1 MNSTAREDEDDIGGM
16 NPLTG
21 LEMLGGVVLLILK
34 TIRHPRRALRRARE
48 IAREIK
54 RADTAC

>member
-1 MNSTAREDEDDIGGM
+1 MSTEPADADDLGGM

-21 LEMLGGVVLLILK
+21 LEMLDGVILLILK

-54 RADTAC
+54 RADTNC

>member
-1 MNSTAREDEDDIGGM
+1 MNSTAREDEADIGGM

-21 LEMLGGVVLLILK
+21 LEMLGGAVLLILK
-34 TIRHPRRALRRARE
+34 SIRHPRRALRRARE

-54 RADTAC
+54 QDSVG